1 MSEKPFILIA
11 IIASFVCVFIACSNS
26 HKNASSA
33 AETEIELTPKE
44 PWHGDCQSIARNN
57 EDFGGGPAT
66 EDESALDE
74 SCEPEIYYAP
84 DVEQTTI
91 QHKESAYQ
99 NMVKAGTLDYY
110 LADSNGGPILDLE
123 KFLADLGLD
132 YEVGKETIRITPNV
146 PYTSN
151 EDFEYVIRF
160 DGDMIRGNDTFISRA
175 DSGWKE
181 IEHYDSATDFIF
193 LMTLDRQIYYI
204 GCDELDVM
212 YRSLRV
218 LTTPLDKVA
227 EVNDAI
233 DAELN
238 WSDEPTIET
247 GG

>member
-1 MSEKPFILIA
+1 MKKPFILIA

-57 EDFGGGPAT
+57 EAFGGELAT
-66 EDESALDE
+66 ENESTLDE
-74 SCEPEIYYAP
+74 SCEPEIYHAP
-84 DVEQTTI
+84 DIEQTTI

-110 LADSNGGPILDLE
+110 FADSNSGPILDLE
-123 KFLADLGLD
+123 KFLTDLGLD
-132 YEVGKETIRITPNV
+132 YEVSDETIRIAPNV
-146 PYTSN
+146 PYSPN
-151 EDFEYVIRF
+151 EDYEYVIRF
-160 DGDMIRGNDTFISRA
+160 GGDMIRGNDAFISRT

-181 IEHYDSATDFIF
+181 TEHYDSATDFIF
-193 LMTLDRQIYYI
+193 LMALDRQIYYI